1 MRVVYYGRVSSEKD
15 EQINALG
22 NQIESYKTYLE
33 QHPEYE
39 LVDEYIDEGI
49 TGTSMSKRPSFCQM
63 MEDAQQNKFDLII
76 TREVSRF
83 ARNTVDTLSCTR
95 FLKKYGIGVYFMLDN
110 INTLDSDGELR
121 LTIMATMA
129 QDESR
134 KISNRVKAG
143 LSVCV
148 DKAQVLGSGNIL
160 GYDKVNKSYVINEEQ
175 AKTVRM
181 IFDWYLEGK
190 GIKEIRFLLEKNHR
204 LTANGK
210 TRWYSSVVLKILKR
224 TTYCG
229 YITYGQSYVTNFL
242 EQERIYD
249 KSKQVV
255 KKCDF
260 EPIISLEDFQKVQSM
275 IASKSKIIENG
286 KSVGVKPSKSVW
298 TDILLC
304 GNCNSKF
311 LRLKW
316 GRNKNGYRYGYQCG
330 NQKSMG
336 AIQTR
341 INKGLSI
348 EGCCDAHMIP
358 EWKLQVIAKYV
369 FTQFLSDKE
378 QVLNEAK
385 QILKEVT
392 PKVIEENTNSQQIE
406 ELTQQLDKVNNKID
420 GLIDMRA
427 EGEITK
433 EQFKK
438 KKEQFDTQ
446 LIEIQ
451 QQLDELITIP
461 QPTNIDDKITILQGV
476 LDSYQEDMLSEDGI
490 IPDNLIKAY
499 IKQVVVNKDNFD
511 VYLQNLSPDPNDTGK
526 GSKVKTVP
534 VCVQIKGN
542 SRNYSLETKSPKI
555 VNDCSGCNR

>member
-1 MRVVYYGRVSSEKD
+1 
-15 EQINALG
+15 
-22 NQIESYKTYLE
+22 
-33 QHPEYE
+33 
-39 LVDEYIDEGI
+39 
-49 TGTSMSKRPSFCQM
+49 
-63 MEDAQQNKFDLII
+63 
-76 TREVSRF
+76 
-83 ARNTVDTLSCTR
+83 
-95 FLKKYGIGVYFMLDN
+95 
-110 INTLDSDGELR
+110 
-121 LTIMATMA
+121 
-129 QDESR
+129 
-134 KISNRVKAG
+134 
-143 LSVCV
+143 
-148 DKAQVLGSGNIL
+148 
-160 GYDKVNKSYVINEEQ
+160 
-175 AKTVRM
+175 
-181 IFDWYLEGK
+181 
-190 GIKEIRFLLEKNHR
+190 
-204 LTANGK
+204 
-210 TRWYSSVVLKILKR
+210 
-224 TTYCG
+224 
-229 YITYGQSYVTNFL
+229 
-242 EQERIYD
+242 
-249 KSKQVV
+249 
-255 KKCDF
+255 
-260 EPIISLEDFQKVQSM
+260 
-275 IASKSKIIENG
+275 
-286 KSVGVKPSKSVW
+286 
-298 TDILLC
+298 
-304 GNCNSKF
+304 
-311 LRLKW
+311 
-316 GRNKNGYRYGYQCG
+316 
-330 NQKSMG
+330 
-336 AIQTR
+336 
-341 INKGLSI
+341 
-348 EGCCDAHMIP
+348 MIP